1 MLGYRL
7 KNGKYVVVPEEAEI
21 ICHIFSEYLGGYG
34 CGKIAKGLNK
44 DNVPSRFNKQWHT
57 NSIAKIIRNYSYTEN
72 LLLQKTYRE
81 NHITKKTCIN
91 SGKFPKYLAENTHDA
106 IIDIE
111 TFEKVQSEIKR
122 RAQKYNRSYDGNK
135 TYPFT
140 GLLKCDNCGKHYR
153 RKITKTQAVWMCA
166 GYLTLG
172 KEYCTSK
179 QIPETVLEN
188 QVQAVTS
195 DITTIKEIIVADKNT
210 LRFVMKDG
218 QTISHKGKIIQGLNP
233 GHLRCVKRQDKVL
246 LEGEKAMA
254 KSVKYIPATKN
265 IFTAMP
271 TMSISKRRVAAYARV
286 STDSDEQFTSYEAQI
301 DYYTR
306 YITKRDDWEFVKV
319 YTDEGITG
327 TSTKHRDGFNLMV
340 KDALDGKI
348 DLIITK
354 SVSRFA
360 RNTVD
365 SLTTVRKLQD
375 AVLRFTLRKKTFIHL
390 TARAIFS

>member
-7 KNGKYVVVPEEAEI
+7 KNGKYVVVPEEAKI
-21 ICHIFSEYLGGYG
+21 VRRIFSEYLGGYG

-172 KEYCTSK
+172 KEYCPSK

-233 GHLRCVKRQDKVL
+233 GHLRCVKRQDKEL
-246 LEGEKAMA
+246 LRGEKVMA

-354 SVSRFA
+354 SVSRIA

-365 SLTTVRKLQD
+365 SLTTVRKLKD